1 MKEVLTYLQN
11 CGTFYL
17 ATMDGETP
25 RVRPFG
31 AVAEYDGKLYI
42 VTNNQK
48 KVFAQMKHHPKVE
61 ISGMYQGTWI
71 RLEAEAIHDER
82 REARVAMMTANEKV
96 LSSMYHVDDQL
107 MEVFYLQNATAD
119 FCAFSGETK
128 RMTF

>member
-1 MKEVLTYLQN
+1 MEEVLAYLQN

-17 ATMDGETP
+17 ATLDGTTP

-31 AVAEYDGKLYI
+31 AVAAYEGKLYI

-48 KVFAQMKHHPKVE
+48 KVFAQMQQHPKIE

-71 RLEAEAIHDER
+71 RLEAETVLDER
-82 REARVAMMTANEKV
+82 REARVAMMAANEKV

-107 MEVFYLQNATAD
+107 MEVFYLKNATAD
-119 FCAFSGETK
+119 FCTFSGETK
-128 RMTF
+128 RITF